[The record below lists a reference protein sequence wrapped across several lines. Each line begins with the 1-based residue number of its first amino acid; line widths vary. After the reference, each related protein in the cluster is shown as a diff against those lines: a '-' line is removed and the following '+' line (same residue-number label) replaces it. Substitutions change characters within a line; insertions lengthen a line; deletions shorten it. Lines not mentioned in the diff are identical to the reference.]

1 MIVFLRIFFA
11 VVLVSMLAVTSW
23 AASQVPLWSIP
34 RAVGGHPW
42 FIATLFDAYWGFF
55 TFFLWQCY
63 RETSWAARGVWF
75 IALVLLGNMA
85 MAAYGLAVVWRLPLD
100 ARPEQVL
107 LRGQPVP
114 LAWPALLIAAL
125 LTVSAAAAILP
136 PAA

>member
-1 MIVFLRIFFA
+1 MIFLLRIFFA
-11 VVLVSMLAVTSW
+11 VVLGSMLAVTSW
-23 AASQVPLWSIP
+23 AASQVPLWAIP
-34 RAVGGHPW
+34 RAVGAHPW

-55 TFFLWQCY
+55 TFYAWQCY
-63 RETSWAARGVWF
+63 RETTWAARAVWF

-114 LAWPALLIAAL
+114 LILPALLIGALFAVSTAAAL
-125 LTVSAAAAILP
+125 LS
-136 PAA
+136 PAV